1 MELHLVILIN
11 MCEYAS
17 IILDG
22 KLSVYVQW
30 AIKHFADIIK
40 QTKGGEMQH
49 NITYKTVTLKIYF
62 FFAIS

>member
-1 MELHLVILIN
+1 

-49 NITYKTVTLKIYF
+49 NITYKTVTLKKIF